1 MTSTGWEPA
10 VTIDGKTSYQAGI
23 HVDFGFQQPLARM
36 GPAGAT
42 TLVLWHYPADQEF
55 AHPESLDNYLQC
67 AGTAE
72 CMTLELRVT
81 HEDGSHTHWVLGRG
95 PLTGGESERVV
106 WDTGQAMV
114 HPEEVWTAEQAA
126 PLFEQYARE
135 RTVPD
140 WVHRRELDI

>member
-1 MTSTGWEPA
+1 MTPVDWIPA
-10 VTIDGKTSYQAGI
+10 ATINGITSYQAGLDM
-23 HVDFGFQQPLARM
+23 DFGFLHGLKRM
-36 GPAGAT
+36 KHGAVT
-42 TLVLWHYPADQEF
+42 MYVLWHYPSTEEF

-67 AGTAE
+67 AGITE

-81 HEDGSHTHWVLGRG
+81 HDDGSHIHWVLGRG
-95 PLTGGESERVV
+95 PLTGVETERVV
-106 WDTGQAMV
+106 WDAGQAMV

>member
-1 MTSTGWEPA
+1 MTMVFNAA
-10 VTIDGKTSYQAGI
+10 VTWNGST
-23 HVDFGFQQPLARM
+23 HQPALLEEMVGYERPLQSLDAVTNF
-36 GPAGAT
+36 AYC
-42 TLVLWHYPADQEF
+42 LWHYPAGQEF
-55 AHPESLDNYLQC
+55 AHPEYLDNYLQC

-72 CMTLELRVT
+72 CMTVELRVT
-81 HEDGSHTHWVLGRG
+81 HEDGTYTHWVLGRG
-95 PLTGGESERVV
+95 PLTGGETERVV
-106 WDTGQAMV
+106 WDTGQTMV

>member
-1 MTSTGWEPA
+1 MSSVEWLPA
-10 VTIDGKTSYQAGI
+10 ATIDGELSVQAKIEMEYGFLPGMQRMQPGKT
-23 HVDFGFQQPLARM
+23 
-36 GPAGAT
+36 T
-42 TLVLWHYPADQEF
+42 TYVLWHYPADQEF
-55 AHPESLDNYLQC
+55 AHPESLDNYLQR

-72 CMTLELRVT
+72 CMTVECRVT

-106 WDTGQAMV
+106 WDTGQTMV

-135 RTVPD
+135 RSVPD